1 MFARFWKKALI
12 YTIPALLLLVV
23 VVCSPWLSRGS
34 LYALSFALI
43 FFIFLALV
51 VFTAPLHLHAVA
63 LPATSTTPITL
74 LARDPLLPPV
84 PTSAREAHARL
95 TDEQFE
101 YLAGAVIMAR
111 DTCRFHSRVGGSGD
125 QGIDVRLRNHYG
137 FSVVVQAKRYQPGDT
152 VPSYQVRDF
161 SGALGM
167 ENAVCG
173 YFVTTASL
181 TVDGKTSVRRSPKTI
196 HVIDGAM
203 LDVLLQSRNRE
214 IAQCLYEIE
223 QGAVV

>member
-1 MFARFWKKALI
+1 MLFLV
-12 YTIPALLLLVV
+12 LVV
-23 VVCSPWLSRGS
+23 CFPWLSRGA
-34 LYALSFALI
+34 LYALTFALI
-43 FFIFLALV
+43 LSSLVAAGVLA
-51 VFTAPLHLHAVA
+51 APLHLSAA
-63 LPATSTTPITL
+63 GSAAASATPITL
-74 LARDPLLPPV
+74 PTRDPLLPTV
-84 PTSAREAHARL
+84 PASAREAHAML
-95 TDEQFE
+95 SDDAFE

-111 DTCRFHSRVGGSGD
+111 DNCHFHSHVGGSGD
-125 QGIDVRLRNHYG
+125 QGIDVRLRNQYG
-137 FSVVVQAKRYQPGDT
+137 FPVGVQAKRYQPGTT

-167 ENAVCG
+167 ENAVYG

-181 TVDGKTSVRRSPKTI
+181 TEDGKTAVRRSPRTI

-223 QGAVV
+223 HGAGM